1 MSISK
6 LPRRWWALSGRRE
19 LATAAGAL
27 GIVLAL
33 GATSVFVWNSPGSP
47 VRQAVEAV
55 TPPSREDQ
63 LVEERNALLSRVVAL
78 ESDLDAKDSDLDAIA
93 ADKAAIQKAL
103 WKTEGELDALIA
115 SRGSGRGPVT
125 VAAPSKAGG
134 TTITA
139 PSRSALVSPKSP
151 YLGLF
156 TEQAPFNWATYDA
169 TASKVGSTPSVV
181 GYFGGWDENFRA
193 NAVTRSWQRSKLPI
207 LTWES
212 RPIAAANDVVEE
224 PAYSLPKIIGGD
236 FDAYLTKYA
245 RDIVKTG
252 LPLGIR
258 LDHEMNGE
266 WYPWAESNSKGES
279 INGNRPGDY
288 KKMWQHVHDI
298 FEKEGANDL
307 VIWIWSPNITNNLP
321 ANHQKDS
328 YLASLYPGDEYV
340 DWVGLS
346 AYLRPNY
353 KADNDFSFSYTFD
366 RSLNSLRGITNKP
379 IYLSE
384 IGASEIGGHK
394 ATWIA
399 SLFEALEKPANADI
413 IGFNW
418 FSLTVTTYVGGER
431 ATNDWRIDSRP
442 DSLRAFIDGL
452 ARPASRFTLSAN

>member
-1 MSISK
+1 MSTSNS
-6 LPRRWWALSGRRE
+6 PRGWWATSSRRE

-27 GIVLAL
+27 VIVLAL
-33 GATSVFVWNSPGSP
+33 GATSVFVWNSPNSP

-55 TPPSREDQ
+55 APPSREDE
-63 LVEERNALLSRVVAL
+63 LVAERNALLSRVVDL

-115 SRGSGRGPVT
+115 SRGSGRGAVT
-125 VAAPSKAGG
+125 VAAPAKPGA
-134 TTITA
+134 TITA
-139 PSRSALVSPKSP
+139 PSRAALVAPKSP

-156 TEQAPFNWATYDA
+156 TEQAPFNWATYDSTA
-169 TASKVGSTPSVV
+169 TKVGSTPNVV
-181 GYFGGWDENFRA
+181 GYFGGWDEKFRA
-193 NAVTRSWQRSKLPI
+193 NAVTRAWQRSKLPI

-212 RPIAAANDVVEE
+212 RPIAAGNDVIDE

-236 FDAYLTKYA
+236 FDAYLRQYA
-245 RDIVKTG
+245 KDIVKTG

-266 WYPWAESNSKGES
+266 WYPWAESTSTGAS
-279 INGNRPGDY
+279 LNGNRPGDY

-298 FEKEGANDL
+298 FEQEGANSL

-353 KADNDFSFSYTFD
+353 RADNDFSFSYTFD

-394 ATWIA
+394 ATWIT

-418 FSLTVTTYVGGER
+418 FSLTVTTYVGGQR

-442 DSLRAFIDGL
+442 DSLAAFVDGL
-452 ARPASRFTLSAN
+452 ARPGSRFSLTAN

>member
-1 MSISK
+1 MSTSNS
-6 LPRRWWALSGRRE
+6 PRTWWSNSSRRE
-19 LATAAGAL
+19 LGTAIGAVA
-27 GIVLAL
+27 IVLAL
-33 GATSVFVWNSPGSP
+33 GATSVFVWSSPDSA
-47 VRQAVEAV
+47 VRRAVEAV
-55 TPPSREDQ
+55 TPPTREDK

-78 ESDLDAKDSDLDAIA
+78 ESDLDAKDSDLDALA
-93 ADKAAIQKAL
+93 ADKAVIQQAL
-103 WKTEGELDALIA
+103 WKVEGELDALVA
-115 SRGSGRGPVT
+115 ARGSGRSPVS
-125 VAAPSKAGG
+125 VAAPVKAG
-134 TTITA
+134 TSITA
-139 PSRSALVSPKSP
+139 PSRAALVAPKSP
-151 YLGLF
+151 YLGLY

-169 TASKVGSTPSVV
+169 TATKIGSTPSVV
-181 GYFGGWDENFRA
+181 GYFGGWDEAFRA
-193 NAVTRSWQRSKLPI
+193 NAVTRAWQKSKLPI

-212 RPIAAANDVVEE
+212 RPIAAANDVIDE

-236 FDAYLTKYA
+236 FDAYLRQYA
-245 RDIVKTG
+245 KDIVKTG

-258 LDHEMNGE
+258 LNHEMNGE
-266 WYPWAESNSKGES
+266 WYPWAESDSKGAS
-279 INGNRPGDY
+279 LNGNRPGDY
-288 KKMWQHVHDI
+288 AKMWQHVHSI
-298 FEKEGANDL
+298 FEQEGANDL

-328 YLASLYPGDEYV
+328 YLGSLYPGDAYV

-346 AYLRPNY
+346 GYLRPNY
-353 KADNDFSFSYTFD
+353 RADNDFSFSYTFD

-442 DSLRAFIDGL
+442 DSLKAFVDGL
-452 ARPASRFTLSAN
+452 ARPASRFDLTPR